1 MRNENLDIAEVFR
14 KVPPKGLHAEHQ
26 RIYQAI
32 TRCRTAALG
41 GHVMKCVDCGH
52 REQAYNSCWNRHC
65 PKCQGGAAFQWTAA
79 RMQEL
84 LPVAYYHV
92 VFTLPSELRELCF
105 HNKRI
110 FYELL
115 YTSSSRT
122 LLDVAQNNEGV
133 QLGFLGVLHSWNQ
146 ELGYHPHIHYIV
158 AGGGLSKDSR
168 WRYLSRGNRFLL
180 PVRVLS
186 QVFRGKAIEML
197 KKLYGQGEL
206 YLGGKLSHLKDPR
219 AFEKLLNQA
228 AKKPWAVYAKRPF
241 AGPEVVL
248 KYLAHYTHRVAISN
262 RRLRAIT
269 TTTVSFL
276 ARDRERKHKKRLVTL
291 PHALFMRRFLQ
302 HTLPKGFRRIRYFGF
317 LANSDKTA
325 RLAHLRAQL
334 KVAPLSP
341 PELPQLEPSCIN
353 CGSKTLVRLELHYN
367 PHSHNQEGHTRPQ
380 IVRIA
385 CLSPPLA
392 A

>member
-1 MRNENLDIAEVFR
+1 
-14 KVPPKGLHAEHQ
+14 
-26 RIYQAI
+26 
-32 TRCRTAALG
+32 
-41 GHVMKCVDCGH
+41 
-52 REQAYNSCWNRHC
+52 
-65 PKCQGGAAFQWTAA
+65 
-79 RMQEL
+79 MQEL

-158 AGGGLSKDSR
+158 AGGGLTKDSR

-197 KKLYGQGEL
+197 KKLYAEGEL
-206 YLGGKLSHLKDPR
+206 YLGGKLSYLKDPR

-269 TTTVSFL
+269 TTTVSFV
-276 ARDRERKHKKRLVTL
+276 ARDREHKHKKRLVTL

-325 RLAHLRAQL
+325 RLARLRAQL

-341 PELPQLEPSCIN
+341 PEQPQLEPSCIK
-353 CGSKTLVRLELHYN
+353 CGSNTLVRLELHYN
-367 PHSHNQEGHTRPQ
+367 PHSNNQEGRTHPKS
-380 IVRIA
+380 VRIS